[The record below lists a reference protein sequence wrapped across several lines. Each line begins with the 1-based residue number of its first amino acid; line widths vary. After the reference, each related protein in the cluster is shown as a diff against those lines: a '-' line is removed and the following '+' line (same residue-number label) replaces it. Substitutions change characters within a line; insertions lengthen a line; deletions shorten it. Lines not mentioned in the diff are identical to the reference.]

1 LQGTSLDKY
10 AQFLNEPAMSE
21 SKFNA
26 PIQPPKRVL
35 KPFAALTAQEKAAIE
50 HSKSNS
56 TSTMYISSTIAV
68 PDVDRIL
75 LSVGLLLEQMLKPPS
90 GGTLVIH
97 FAGRLFSSPDFFL
110 IHS

>member
-1 LQGTSLDKY
+1 MQGTSLDKY
-10 AQFLNEPAMSE
+10 AQFLNEPAKAE

-26 PIQPPKRVL
+26 PSQPPKRVL

-75 LSVGLLLEQMLKPPS
+75 LSVGLLLEQMLEPPS

-97 FAGRLFSSPDFFL
+97 FAGLFSSPDFLF